1 MFHTLHVL
9 LESVFHTISTVS
21 EECVPYSKD
30 SVSKISALGGKRQ
43 CTLRTQAPVRS
54 LCGPE
59 SLPQSRGSIPHE
71 VQLHLHADVL
81 SRLQVVEP
89 FAAPPRSEQKT
100 PFALCHVQDLVCW
113 DLGSSHSNC
122 AVVPH
127 NPLSMQSLNCSTQGR
142 LSSTAAAKSLQSC
155 PTLYDPIDGSPAGS
169 LVPGILQAKTQEWV
183 TNSFSNA

>member
-89 FAAPPRSEQKT
+89 FAAPPRSEQ
-100 PFALCHVQDLVCW
+100 PSCSMSRPGPGV
-113 DLGSSHSNC
+113 LGSGFQ
-122 AVVPH
+122 P
-127 NPLSMQSLNCSTQGR
+127 
-142 LSSTAAAKSLQSC
+142 
-155 PTLYDPIDGSPAGS
+155 
-169 LVPGILQAKTQEWV
+169 
-183 TNSFSNA
+183 F